1 MLQKKLMIKIVSC
14 FVVLCTSSFTNAQDT
29 LIIHCKMKN
38 SNLRHL
44 DKWSKTEP
52 IEEIFTIINK
62 DTIALPK
69 VNDSTYFL
77 VHEKESIVNS
87 ICIPIWLK
95 SDGKFFIT
103 YVYNFFFHENKSVF
117 MELYSKIISFKRRYG
132 FAVTG
137 DNSWGMHSSNGTEK
151 NDKLEYTAPQGSQ
164 LKNCL
169 CVP

>member
-1 MLQKKLMIKIVSC
+1 MLQKKLMIKIVS
-14 FVVLCTSSFTNAQDT
+14 FFLVFCTSSFTNAQDT

-44 DKWSKTEP
+44 DKWSKNEP

-77 VHEKESIVNS
+77 VYEKESIINS

-95 SDGKFFIT
+95 SDGKFLLHMYTTFFSMKTRVFSWSFI
-103 YVYNFFFHENKSVF
+103 VRIFLLKD
-117 MELYSKIISFKRRYG
+117 
-132 FAVTG
+132 VT
-137 DNSWGMHSSNGTEK
+137 DF
-151 NDKLEYTAPQGSQ
+151 P
-164 LKNCL
+164 
-169 CVP
+169 